1 MDNINVPSWDPG
13 DEFGGNY
20 YFLNT
25 SNFFS
30 KSPYLKLYACK
41 DLWPFDNFPF
51 TLLGLD
57 PCGITFNYEP
67 SDAWNA
73 TQQVSDPFHTTQ
85 QLPPERA
92 NSVPVTQVSL
102 PSLSQDSIN
111 SQTIERPITQAQNT
125 EDEERPHRCTAR
137 GCNVRGFKKQTDL
150 RRHQGIHGNPLF
162 FCPVTTCKSHTKGFK
177 RKDNLTEHRK
187 RVHDAIARASA
198 VLADDS
204 KQASRAVSSEDEEM
218 EDSISVQVPKNMQN
232 GSMVDSPAKSFLLAK
247 LVELRTSRERFIL
260 ERDGEIKAVETTLSL
275 M

>member
-1 MDNINVPSWDPG
+1 MPSRLVRPHAKIWLLCRPSWDPG
-13 DEFGGNY
+13 DEFGDNY

-25 SNFFS
+25 SNFFN

-41 DLWPFDNFPF
+41 DLLPFDNFPF

-57 PCGITFNYEP
+57 RCGTTFNYEP

-85 QLPPERA
+85 QLPLER
-92 NSVPVTQVSL
+92 
-102 PSLSQDSIN
+102 
-111 SQTIERPITQAQNT
+111 RQNT
-125 EDEERPHRCTAR
+125 EDEERPHRCTVR
-137 GCNVRGFKKQTDL
+137 GCNVRGFKKQADL

-198 VLADDS
+198 VPG
-204 KQASRAVSSEDEEM
+204 R
-218 EDSISVQVPKNMQN
+218 
-232 GSMVDSPAKSFLLAK
+232 
-247 LVELRTSRERFIL
+247 
-260 ERDGEIKAVETTLSL
+260 
-275 M
+275 